1 MQNNVQFPIFN
12 SVFSKECSE
21 LIDLTSIFSSIKE
34 GKYNSDYIS
43 LARSLNKSETNYNKA
58 KEHSKQIIWGFNKSN
73 KQFTGYVYI
82 DIDLTPEDNPEFI
95 KQLLF
100 ELPEIKACWLS
111 FGGKGVG
118 AIIYCPYINNNKQ
131 YKQAYN
137 SIAEYIYKNLGL
149 LIDKKCSNFN
159 RFNTISFDSELLL
172 RDFPTAHQIKF
183 NKSDNY
189 NLYQLDSD
197 LKLDV
202 DLVDELVKIF
212 EKDFYFK
219 FIVVNKLNQK
229 PVQFSKNLVYDSN
242 IHTLEKYIS
251 NNIISEEEIKNN
263 NSTLAYST
271 DGYSCIKHQLP
282 LNYYFPKGKRAS
294 SLTVIG
300 LKILLCD
307 LFSKYTNKKQLLF
320 NILTVLNSTRCITY
334 QVQKGVQPV
343 YLPLLEEE
351 INKLTTYI
359 YNIYIENKIQI
370 KLDCCKSVISSNFTN
385 NYLLENPTYTGD
397 KHPRTLI
404 LREINQIKK
413 QNNNFKNKNM
423 LYDLFESYPDLQT
436 KDYIEILSK
445 ENNWSVSYAKRK
457 YHALKKNMDS

>member
-1 MQNNVQFPIFN
+1 MTSNVTFPIFN
-12 SVFSKECSE
+12 SVFSQEYSE

-34 GKYNSDYIS
+34 GKYNSEYIS
-43 LARSLNKSETNYNKA
+43 LARSLNKSEVNYNKS
-58 KEHSKQIIWGFNKSN
+58 KEQSKQIIWGFNKSN

-82 DIDLTPEDNPEFI
+82 DVDLNSEDNPEYI

-118 AIIYCPYINNNKQ
+118 AIIYCPSINNNKQ
-131 YKQAYN
+131 YKQAFN
-137 SIAEYIYKNLGL
+137 SIAEYIYKNVGL

-159 RFNTISFDSELLL
+159 RFNTISFDSKLLI

-183 NKSDNY
+183 HKSDDY
-189 NLYQLDSD
+189 NLYKLDSN
-197 LKLDV
+197 LKMDV
-202 DLVDELVKIF
+202 DLIEELVKMF

-219 FIVVNKLNQK
+219 FIVINKLNKK
-229 PVQFSKNLVYDSN
+229 PVRFSKNIFYDSN
-242 IHTLEKYIS
+242 IHILEKYIS
-251 NNIISEEEIKNN
+251 NNIISEENFKNKNN
-263 NSTLAYST
+263 TLAYSS
-271 DGYSCIKHQLP
+271 DGYACLKQRLSYNL
-282 LNYYFPKGKRAS
+282 YFTKGKRAS

-320 NILTVLNSTRCITY
+320 NILTVLNSTRCIAY

-343 YLPLLEEE
+343 YLPLLDEE

-359 YNIYIENKIQI
+359 YNIYIENKIKI
-370 KLDCCKSVISSNFTN
+370 KLDCCKSVISSNFIN
-385 NYLLENPTYTGD
+385 CYLLENPTYTGD

-404 LREINQIKK
+404 LREINQLKK
-413 QNNNFKNKNM
+413 QNNNFKNKNK
-423 LYDLFESYPDLQT
+423 LYDLYESYPDLRT

-445 ENNWSVSYAKRK
+445 ENNWTFSYAKRK
-457 YHALKKNMDS
+457 FHNMKKNK